1 MAPNAPRPVLR
12 RRWPFRR
19 LAVVLSGG
27 GALGAYEVGVLRVL
41 DAVGLAPAI
50 VIGLSV
56 GAINA
61 VVWTAHGFQ
70 SGALERAWSRIGP
83 ASIGMHWTSLSVR
96 LAGLFVALFAAIE
109 IVLSVMGSHALSV
122 AHLFGRREGAG
133 AAASAL
139 FDVLAWVLVGAVG
152 YALARAARE
161 VESRMARF
169 SARVDPQ
176 RWHRWIGRLLLAG
189 AGLHLVAWA
198 FGWPWPHRFG
208 ATVLLLGGVL
218 WLLNRR
224 GRTGEWL
231 RRALVRV
238 LPESGGRG
246 LWGGLAR
253 KRLLESL
260 VSAGDPGRLVNRG
273 VHLMVNA
280 LGIESGRMCY
290 FVNWP
295 DPSPGFRASMERAL
309 ADVRVLTT
317 PREVIKAAT
326 ASSAVPILF
335 RPVRIGGREFLDAG
349 MFSSRAVHAAIADG
363 ADAILVVLLSPE
375 MFPRAA
381 RGGRHLFE
389 VGAWLLALGNWRDLR
404 SELLMLPE
412 PWAREGDPAPLCVV
426 EPHDPLPGSM
436 LRLDPRDAV
445 RLMAR
450 GEDDAWDA
458 LERAGWVERSAGSAP
473 GAMPHG

>member
-1 MAPNAPRPVLR
+1 MAPNSPRPVLR
-12 RRWPFRR
+12 RHWPFRR

-27 GALGAYEVGVLRVL
+27 GALGAYEVGVLKAL

-61 VVWTAHGFQ
+61 VVWTAHGFH

-83 ASIGMHWTSLSVR
+83 ASVGMHWTSLAVR
-96 LAGLFVALFAAIE
+96 LAGLFLTLFAAVE
-109 IVLSVMGSHALSV
+109 IVLSVMGSSALSV
-122 AHLFGRREGAG
+122 AHLFGPREGAG

-139 FDVLAWVLVGAVG
+139 FDVLAWALVGAAG

-161 VESRMARF
+161 VESRLAHL
-169 SARVDPQ
+169 SARVEPR
-176 RWHRWIGRLLLAG
+176 RWHRWTGRMLLAG

-198 FGWPWPHRFG
+198 FDWPWPHRFG
-208 ATVLLLGGVL
+208 ATVLVIGGLL

-224 GRTGEWL
+224 GRTGEWM
-231 RRALVRV
+231 RRAVVRL

-260 VSAGDPGRLVNRG
+260 VSGGNPGRLVDRG

-280 LGIESGRMCY
+280 LGLASGRMCY

-295 DPSPGFRASMERAL
+295 DPSPEFRASMERAL
-309 ADVRVLTT
+309 ADVQVVTT
-317 PREVIKAAT
+317 PREVIRAAA
-326 ASSAVPILF
+326 ASSAMPILF

-349 MFSSRAVHAAIADG
+349 MFSSRAIHAAIADG
-363 ADAILVVLLSPE
+363 ADAILVVLLSPA
-375 MFPRAA
+375 MFPRAV

-404 SELLMLPE
+404 SELLMLPA
-412 PWAREGDPAPLCVV
+412 PWTREGDPAPLCVV
-426 EPHDPLPGSM
+426 EPDDPLPGGM
-436 LRLDPRDAV
+436 LRLDPRDAAQ
-445 RLMAR
+445 LMAR
-450 GEDDAWDA
+450 GEDDAWRA
-458 LERAGWVERSAGSAP
+458 LERAGWVERPAV
-473 GAMPHG
+473 